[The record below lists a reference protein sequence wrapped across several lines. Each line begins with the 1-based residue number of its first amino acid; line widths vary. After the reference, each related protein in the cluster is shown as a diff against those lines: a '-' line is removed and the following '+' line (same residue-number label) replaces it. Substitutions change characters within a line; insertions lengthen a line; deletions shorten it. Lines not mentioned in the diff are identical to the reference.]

1 MWFLKN
7 NLYWECK
14 IRFYNFSWGGKL
26 QLLPNILEL
35 KKQPWKRY
43 FKQLSRLFLNGASD
57 RNWTNDLLTR
67 NESLSVL
74 SVFSAEFTKWLFQ
87 ATYVDLS
94 IFRIFHIFRIFRI
107 FRTEDCQKTV
117 KLHRVVLK
125 ERLSYD
131 CQNKFK
137 LLFWINISFLIISIT
152 LSINTYYCLFNYLC
166 NQIFI

>member
-7 NLYWECK
+7 NLYWEYK

-107 FRTEDCQKTV
+107 FRTEDCQTTSCGIKRKTV
-117 KLHRVVLK
+117 IWLSKQIQIIVL
-125 ERLSYD
+125 
-131 CQNKFK
+131 NKYFIFNN
-137 LLFWINISFLIISIT
+137 LNYII
-152 LSINTYYCLFNYLC
+152 Y
-166 NQIFI
+166 